1 MVKKKV
7 MIVDDS
13 AMMRLIIQS
22 MLSDDPSLRLV
33 GTASNGR
40 EALDK
45 LPTLQPDLILLDI
58 EMPEM
63 GGLDFL
69 RKARAQTKAKV
80 IILSSLAEEMA
91 KEAQALGADA
101 VISKPSGSV
110 SYDLKARRGSE
121 VMQTIYRLLG
131 IRQE

>member
-13 AMMRLIIQS
+13 PMMRLIIQS

-45 LPTLQPDLILLDI
+45 LPTLEPDLILLDI

-63 GGLDFL
+63 SGLDFL
-69 RKARAQTKAKV
+69 RKARAQTQAKV
-80 IILSSLAEEMA
+80 IVLSSLADEA
-91 KEAQALGADA
+91 SKEALALGADA

-121 VMQTIYRLLG
+121 ARQTIYRLLEL
-131 IRQE
+131 RDE